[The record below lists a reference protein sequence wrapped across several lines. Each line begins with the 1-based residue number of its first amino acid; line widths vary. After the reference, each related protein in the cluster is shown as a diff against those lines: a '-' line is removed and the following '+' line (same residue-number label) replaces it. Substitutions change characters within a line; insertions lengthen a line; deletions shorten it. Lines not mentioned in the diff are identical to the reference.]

1 MAYTVKQARRLAGYT
16 QQEMADELHI
26 HRTTYIKLEENP
38 ESFTVGQA
46 KVISRKTKI
55 PIDDI
60 FFTNNSTESR
70 VVG

>member
-1 MAYTVKQARRLAGYT
+1 MAYTVKQARRLAGLT

-46 KVISRKTKI
+46 KAISRKTQI
-55 PIDDI
+55 SINDI
-60 FFTNNSTESR
+60 FFGNASTLSR
-70 VVG
+70 TQ